1 MNQAIADKIKLATAA
16 TAANIELFSSLTE
29 RNFDRLIDP
38 QPNSPFAP
46 YMGACKVEEIYRFGT
61 MRVFRYQP
69 VTEIPQGK
77 TPLLL
82 VPSMINRAYI
92 MDLMD
97 GSSLAGYLV
106 CQGVPTYLIDWGT
119 PGTEHNHLSFGFY
132 VDDMTTLAVDAVLR
146 DAKATT
152 LGMLGYCMGGTMALI
167 HAALHPKRIDRLTL
181 LAAPINF
188 HDDGVL
194 SQWARKESFP
204 VDRVVEV
211 LGQMDKMMLQT
222 SFQWLKPLS
231 QLQKLKNLYEGA
243 ANPKMVSS
251 FVHLESWLNDNVCV
265 PGQAYREYVTTCYHD
280 NALVNGTLKVN
291 DRPVSLTQVTCPMLN
306 VMAKKD
312 HIVPV
317 ESSRIVSTLVSGP
330 VTEVLIDAG
339 HIGVAMGSKAR
350 EMFTQVAGFH
360 DRPPAAQADK
370 TTDEPTAGPKKEK
383 RSRR

>member
-1 MNQAIADKIKLATAA
+1 MSSGSGLDYRPGDGWIHRLHPVARGGAALSVILAFSLHRHGLPVSGAGCA
-16 TAANIELFSSLTE
+16 T
-29 RNFDRLIDP
+29 
-38 QPNSPFAP
+38 
-46 YMGACKVEEIYRFGT
+46 
-61 MRVFRYQP
+61 
-69 VTEIPQGK
+69 
-77 TPLLL
+77 LLL
-82 VPSMINRAYI
+82 AAASGGLPVAAGLGAVRRLWVLIVAVA
-92 MDLMD
+92 
-97 GSSLAGYLV
+97 LAQVWRGGDAPLV
-106 CQGVPTYLIDWGT
+106 
-119 PGTEHNHLSFGFY
+119 
-132 VDDMTTLAVDAVLR
+132 LAVDAVLR